1 MTHRIEF
8 GCYQFTQINV
18 DIQAQERSLQSLGIT
33 KQNYGTF
40 LALIIMELLPHEVP
54 LNISKTLDEELWNLT
69 RLLTIIKW
77 EINTREK
84 CTTAME
90 QDRVGNNIFLPRN
103 HCQQLVYLLD
113 KNLNRSVFSVRNFIG
128 LTNVE

>member
-69 RLLTIIKW
+69 RLLTMIKW

-113 KNLNRSVFSVRNFIG
+113 KNLNRSVFSVRNLIG

>member
-90 QDRVGNNIFLPRN
+90 QDRVGNYIFLPRN

-113 KNLNRSVFSVRNFIG
+113 KNLKRSVFSVRNLIG

>member
-54 LNISKTLDEELWNLT
+54 LNINKTLDEELWNLT

>member
-113 KNLNRSVFSVRNFIG
+113 KNLNCSAFSVRNLIG
-128 LTNVE
+128 LTNLE

>member
-40 LALIIMELLPHEVP
+40 LALIIMELLPHKVP
-54 LNISKTLDEELWNLT
+54 LNINKTLDEELWNLT

-113 KNLNRSVFSVRNFIG
+113 KNLNRSVFSVRNLIG

>member
-33 KQNYGTF
+33 TQNYGTF

>member
-90 QDRVGNNIFLPRN
+90 QDRVGNYIFLPRN

>member
-113 KNLNRSVFSVRNFIG
+113 KNLNRSVFSVRNLIG

>member
-90 QDRVGNNIFLPRN
+90 QGRVGNNIFLPRN

-113 KNLNRSVFSVRNFIG
+113 KNLNRSVFSVRNLIG

>member
-18 DIQAQERSLQSLGIT
+18 DIQVQERSLQSLGIT

-54 LNISKTLDEELWNLT
+54 LNINKTLDEELWNLT

-90 QDRVGNNIFLPRN
+90 QDRVGNYIFLPRN

-113 KNLNRSVFSVRNFIG
+113 KNLKRSVFSVRNLIG

>member
-54 LNISKTLDEELWNLT
+54 LNINKTLDEELWNLT

-90 QDRVGNNIFLPRN
+90 QDRVGNYIFLPRN

>member
-113 KNLNRSVFSVRNFIG
+113 KNLNRSMFSVRNFIG

>member
-40 LALIIMELLPHEVP
+40 LALIIMELLRHEVP

>member
-113 KNLNRSVFSVRNFIG
+113 KNLKRSVFSVRNLIG

>member
-40 LALIIMELLPHEVP
+40 LALIIMELLPHQVP
-54 LNISKTLDEELWNLT
+54 LNINKTLDEELWNLT

-90 QDRVGNNIFLPRN
+90 QDRVGNYIFLPRN

-113 KNLNRSVFSVRNFIG
+113 KNLKRSVFSVRNLIG

>member
-113 KNLNRSVFSVRNFIG
+113 KNLNCSVFSVRNFIG

>member
-54 LNISKTLDEELWNLT
+54 LNINKTLDEELWNLT

-90 QDRVGNNIFLPRN
+90 QDRVGNYIFLPRN

-113 KNLNRSVFSVRNFIG
+113 KNLKRSVFSVRNLIG

>member
-8 GCYQFTQINV
+8 GCFQFTQINV

-54 LNISKTLDEELWNLT
+54 LNINKTLDEELWNLT

-84 CTTAME
+84 CTPAME

-113 KNLNRSVFSVRNFIG
+113 KNLKRSVFSVRNLIG

>member
-54 LNISKTLDEELWNLT
+54 LNINKTLDEELWNLT

-77 EINTREK
+77 EINTR
-84 CTTAME
+84 
-90 QDRVGNNIFLPRN
+90 
-103 HCQQLVYLLD
+103 
-113 KNLNRSVFSVRNFIG
+113 
-128 LTNVE
+128 

>member
-54 LNISKTLDEELWNLT
+54 LNINKTLDEGLWNLT

-84 CTTAME
+84 CTPAME

>member
-54 LNISKTLDEELWNLT
+54 LNINKTLDEELWNLT

-90 QDRVGNNIFLPRN
+90 QDRVGNYIFLPRN

-113 KNLNRSVFSVRNFIG
+113 KNLNRSVFSVRNLIG

>member
-77 EINTREK
+77 EINTRQK